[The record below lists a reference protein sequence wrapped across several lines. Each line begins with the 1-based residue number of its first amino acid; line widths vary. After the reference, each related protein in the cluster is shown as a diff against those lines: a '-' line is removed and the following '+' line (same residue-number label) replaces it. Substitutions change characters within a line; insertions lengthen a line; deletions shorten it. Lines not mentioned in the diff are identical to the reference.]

1 MKVAIGL
8 ARQVQLGP
16 DLGKPFLMVKLPIY
30 LDNNSSTRCDPR
42 VLEAMLPFFSEFYGN
57 PASRHH
63 VMGRLAK
70 EAVDTARQQ
79 VADLIGAESREIFFT
94 SGATESNNLA
104 LKGVAG
110 RYRHQGDHFVT
121 AATEHKAVLDPCRR
135 LQRQGFHLTV
145 LPVDRFGQVTVEQ
158 VAEVLTEKTVLVSIM
173 AANNEIGTLQPI
185 RAIGRL
191 CKERGVLFHTDA
203 AQAAGKIPLDVE
215 DMGIDLL
222 SLSAHKIYGPK
233 GTGALFVR
241 SRGPHVRLDPILDG
255 GGHERGLRSG
265 TLAVPG
271 IIGMGRACSLARDGL
286 VAEGQKL
293 SRLRNRLQEG
303 ILAELAEV
311 YVNGHPQE
319 RLPGTLNLSFARVDG
334 QGLLMSLANVAV
346 SSGSACT
353 SADPEPSY
361 VLRAMGVEDELAQSS
376 IRFSLGR
383 FNTEKEVEQVI
394 SEVVRAVKGQRE
406 LSPLSRLATFS
417 GKVD

>member
-1 MKVAIGL
+1 MG
-8 ARQVQLGP
+8 
-16 DLGKPFLMVKLPIY
+16 KLPIY
-30 LDNNSSTRCDPR
+30 LDNNSSTPCDPR
-42 VLEAMLPFFSEFYGN
+42 VLEAMLPFFSELYGN
-57 PASRHH
+57 PSSRHH
-63 VMGRLAK
+63 VFGRQAR

-79 VADLIGAESREIFFT
+79 VADLIGAYSREIIFT

-110 RYRHQGDHFVT
+110 MYRPQGDHIVT
-121 AATEHKAVLDPCRR
+121 VATEHKAVLDPCRR
-135 LQRQGFHLTV
+135 LQRQGFRLTV

-158 VAEVLTEKTVLVSIM
+158 VAEVLSDKTILVSVM
-173 AANNEIGTLQPI
+173 AANNEVGTLQPL

-191 CKERGVLFHTDA
+191 CKEQGVLFHTDA

-215 DMGIDLL
+215 DLGVDLL
-222 SLSAHKIYGPK
+222 SLSAHKMYGPK
-233 GTGALFVR
+233 GAAALYVR

-271 IIGMGRACSLARDGL
+271 IIGMGRACTLARENL
-286 VAEGQKL
+286 AAEGQKL
-293 SRLRNRLQEG
+293 ARLRDRLQEG

-311 YVNGHPQE
+311 YLNGHPRE
-319 RLPGTLNLSFARVDG
+319 RLPGTLNLSFAQVDG
-334 QGLLMSLANVAV
+334 QGLLMSLTNVAV

-394 SEVVRAVKGQRE
+394 PEVVQAVQR
-406 LSPLSRLATFS
+406 LRDLNPLAQA
-417 GKVD
+417 GKTPKWV